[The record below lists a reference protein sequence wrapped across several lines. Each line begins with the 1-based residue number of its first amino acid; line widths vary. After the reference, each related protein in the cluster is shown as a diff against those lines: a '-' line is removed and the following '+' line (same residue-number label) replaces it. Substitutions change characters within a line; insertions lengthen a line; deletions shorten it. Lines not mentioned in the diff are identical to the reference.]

1 MNIGLLS
8 SLSYHTYYI
17 KQEFIGLY
25 GSASRL
31 ITSDYSFP
39 WGNTMDI
46 LRQHDLNLLNPQLS
60 VAPILKDQADVAA
73 QILKTGNIST
83 VNLANHLL
91 LSESITSITNA
102 LQAASINTIGIG
114 FNEAQA
120 RKGVIYNLDNITI
133 GIIGFTNKKE
143 VAQHEDMAVFYVP
156 FGDVKPIKDELQQL
170 KREVDI
176 LIALVQWGSHQPE
189 PTDMYTQF
197 AHALVDHGVDIIH
210 GESDHVYLGVENYN
224 GKLII
229 YDSGDF
235 VEIMLANEK
244 KSIPRSFI
252 YSVELEKDGIKQVT
266 LTPVLTQENQLQL
279 ATGQNKI
286 EAIGLMQT
294 ISKNLGTTVSDK
306 GIITF

>member
-17 KQEFIGLY
+17 KRDLEIARMV
-25 GSASRL
+25 SEL

-39 WGNTMDI
+39 WGNTMS
-46 LRQHDLNLLNPQLS
+46 LLQQQDLNLLNPQLS

-83 VNLANHLL
+83 VNLANHLF
-91 LSESITSITNA
+91 LSESITSMTNT
-102 LQAASINTIGIG
+102 LQATGINTVGIG

-120 RKGVIYNLDNITI
+120 RKGVMYKHDGITI

-143 VAQHEDMAVFYVP
+143 YEQHEDMAVFYVP
-156 FGDVKPIKDELQQL
+156 FGDVGPIKDELQQL
-170 KREVDI
+170 KSEVDV
-176 LIALVQWGSHQPE
+176 LVALVQWGSSHPE
-189 PTDMYTQF
+189 PTEIYTQF

-252 YSVELEKDGIKQVT
+252 YTVELDRYGIKQVT
-266 LTPVLTQENQLQL
+266 LTPVLMQENQLQL
-279 ATGQNKI
+279 ATAQNKI
-286 EAIGLMQT
+286 EAIGLMHT
-294 ISKNLGTTVSDK
+294 ISKNLGTTISDQ

>member
-1 MNIGLLS
+1 MNIGFLS

-17 KQEFIGLY
+17 KRDEIARM
-25 GSASRL
+25 SAQL
-31 ITSDYSFP
+31 FTSDYGYP
-39 WGNTMDI
+39 WGNTAE
-46 LRQHDLNLLNPQLS
+46 LLQRHNLNLLNPQLS
-60 VAPILKDQADVAA
+60 VAPVLKDQTDVAA

-91 LSESITSITNA
+91 LSESITTITSTLN
-102 LQAASINTIGIG
+102 QAGINTVGIG

-120 RKGVIYNLDNITI
+120 RTPVIYKQNDITI

-143 VAQHEDMAVFYVP
+143 FEHHEDMAVFYVP
-156 FGDVKPIKDELQQL
+156 FGDVTPIKDELQKL
-170 KREVDI
+170 KSEVDV
-176 LIALVQWGSHQPE
+176 LIALVQWGSSQPE
-189 PTDMYTQF
+189 PTDTYTQF
-197 AHALVDHGVDIIH
+197 AHSLVDHGVDIIH

-252 YSVELEKDGIKQVT
+252 YSVELETDGIKQVT
-266 LTPVLTQENQLQL
+266 LTPVLMQENQLQL
-279 ATGQNKI
+279 ATGENKI
-286 EAIGLMQT
+286 EAIDLMQT
-294 ISKNLGTTVSDK
+294 ISKNLSTSVSDE

>member
-8 SLSYHTYYI
+8 ALSYHTYYI
-17 KQEFIGLY
+17 KRDEIARMTSQLF
-25 GSASRL
+25 
-31 ITSDYSFP
+31 TSDYGYP
-39 WGNTMDI
+39 WGNTMEI
-46 LRQHDLNLLNPQLS
+46 LQQHGLNLLNPQLS

-83 VNLANHLL
+83 VNLANHLF
-91 LSESITSITNA
+91 LSKSITAVTNA
-102 LQAASINTIGIG
+102 LQAAGINTVGIG

-120 RKGVIYNLDNITI
+120 RKGVIYKQDDITI

-143 VAQHEDMAVFYVP
+143 IAQHEDMAVFYVP
-156 FGDVKPIKDELQQL
+156 FGDVGPIKDELQQL
-170 KREVDI
+170 KSEVDI
-176 LIALVQWGSHQPE
+176 LIALVQWGSNQPG

-197 AHALVDHGVDIIH
+197 AHILVDHGVDIIH

-252 YSVELEKDGIKQVT
+252 YSVELEKDGIKQAA
-266 LTPVLTQENQLQL
+266 LTPVLMQENQLQL

-286 EAIGLMQT
+286 EAMNLMQT
-294 ISKNLGTTVSDK
+294 ISKNLGTTISNE
-306 GIITF
+306 GIVTF